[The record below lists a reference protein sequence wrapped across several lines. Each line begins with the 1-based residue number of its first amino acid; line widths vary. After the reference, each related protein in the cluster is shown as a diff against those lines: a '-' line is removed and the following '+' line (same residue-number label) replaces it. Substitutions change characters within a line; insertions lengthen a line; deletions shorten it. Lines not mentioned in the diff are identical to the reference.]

1 MKKKVGIALY
11 VYLFFKQFIKNLSIV
26 LTVFLKKKQLKYS
39 KKSAFS
45 IKCKAE
51 VLGELNVKT

>member
-1 MKKKVGIALY
+1 MKKKVGITLY
-11 VYLFFKQFIKNLSIV
+11 VHLFFKQFIKNLSIV
-26 LTVFLKKKQLKYS
+26 LTVFLKKKLKCS